1 MWDLKKNQLLQCFLK
16 ASQALSINLTARKSR
31 ELCRSIIGPGL
42 TFIVMNLTKSCQEA
56 RLRARHG
63 EKAGNGAKVN
73 VLFKQLYDMYEPA
86 GEEEEGARNIT
97 VTEEMS
103 VDDVMKLVMDTIS
116 KI

>member
-1 MWDLKKNQLLQCFLK
+1 
-16 ASQALSINLTARKSR
+16 
-31 ELCRSIIGPGL
+31 
-42 TFIVMNLTKSCQEA
+42 MNLTKSCQEA